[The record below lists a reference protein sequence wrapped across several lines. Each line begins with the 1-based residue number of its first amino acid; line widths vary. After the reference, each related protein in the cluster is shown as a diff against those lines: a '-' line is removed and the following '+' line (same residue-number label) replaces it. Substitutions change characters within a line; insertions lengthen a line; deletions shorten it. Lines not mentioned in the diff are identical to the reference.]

1 MLIISFYVI
10 GSILGLLVYDIII
23 YEKYNNKLFDNLNK
37 KDIINCTFILFS
49 WFYLINLTLKLKKQN
64 FYI

>member
-1 MLIISFYVI
+1 MWMLIISFYVI

-64 FYI
+64 F